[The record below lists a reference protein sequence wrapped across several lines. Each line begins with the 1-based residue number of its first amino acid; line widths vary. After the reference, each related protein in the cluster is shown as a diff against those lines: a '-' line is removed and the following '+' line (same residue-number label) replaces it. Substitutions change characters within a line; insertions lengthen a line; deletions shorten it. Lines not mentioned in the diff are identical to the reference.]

1 MFNIGA
7 AFIKAIVGG
16 IYRTVARA
24 YKVMYDFVEEGN
36 FSLGSEL
43 LADKI
48 DSMTDSIYTLI
59 AVFMLFRITVTMI
72 EYLIDPDKLTDKN
85 SGTGKLITRII
96 ISLLLVISFN
106 DIIMPKVVEL
116 QTALLSKDS
125 ILFKFFEVGEVEA
138 VATPSS
144 ECINRINSATETG
157 SASSSGMSGLVETVS
172 NCEISQ
178 SLINAVKSKLQE
190 KTTGISINIQCKK
203 DGDKSSSSCDNFMNN
218 NYFIKN
224 GEWNYKSGSSGTYTF
239 ILTEDEKEAERFESG
254 YKEGYTTGQ
263 ITSGAYETLD
273 SLSESPGGKFALD
286 VAASFSTEPE
296 KVKETN
302 FLGSPSELNEFATL
316 VEEEVIDYD
325 TFLSIICGIIIIIF
339 LLILCIEVVI
349 RNLKLILLQLLA
361 PIAFISYINPNDKV
375 LGNWFKKFI
384 GCYLDLFI
392 KLFAIQIAMYLIN
405 LISDGLGGGLQKI
418 LVYLAIFIF
427 AKTIPNLIS
436 DIFGIKD
443 MGGTFKE
450 SMGALKNAALY
461 GTSMAGGAIGGVAA
475 LAGGATLG
483 QAGKV
488 FTSGFSGK
496 PGNVNKA
503 YGTARGAAQKR
514 KASGASWS
522 DAQKAEFPWNKGTE
536 QIEEGRKNAGANYK
550 GLDGALEGTVFS
562 QNKALGQLDN
572 LFKEGT
578 IDDKVNHARD
588 FGVDVDHGVFEHK
601 DSNGNISRTS
611 FSNLSTEEKLNA
623 IDSSWGDRLN
633 SEKAKALISATQA
646 VSAGT
651 ANDFQQNIFTLAQKL
666 DSSEK
671 YIGID
676 ASGVSSGFV
685 LSETEKQGRTEEQ
698 QMDLRI
704 EKAQSSLKKAKE
716 HNKSGYQINNN

>member
-24 YKVMYDFVEEGN
+24 YKVMYDFVAEGN
-36 FSLGSEL
+36 FSLGNEL

-72 EYLIDPDKLTDKN
+72 EYLIDPDKLTDKS

-106 DIIMPKVVEL
+106 SIIMPKVVDL
-116 QTALLSKDS
+116 QNALLSPDS
-125 ILFKFFEVGEVEA
+125 ILFKFFEVGEVAA

-144 ECINRINSATETG
+144 ECINRINSTTETG
-157 SASSSGMSGLVETVS
+157 SASSSGMSGLAETVS

-178 SLINAVKSKLQE
+178 SLINAVEE
-190 KTTGISINIQCKK
+190 KILDKTQVNSISFYCVF
-203 DGDKSSSSCDNFMNN
+203 DGKSSPCNDFMNSK
-218 NYFIKN
+218 YQITN
-224 GEWNYKSGSSGTYTF
+224 GKYELANRTGTVGKFTF
-239 ILTEDEKEAERFESG
+239 YMTDDEKEAERFESG

-286 VAASFSTEPE
+286 VASSFSTEPE

-316 VEEEVIDYD
+316 VEEEEIDYD

-704 EKAQSSLKKAKE
+704 EKAQASLKKAKE